1 MTPTDARADYLI
13 LIDFD
18 GVLNMPRH
26 PEDVERRLIAQGR
39 EPTTRDEFPWIKNAP
54 ADLTR
59 MTFLGIGGAPVWGAI
74 RTSVIAE
81 LRDIAKA
88 RGARIV
94 WASSWLTE
102 PERIREVSA
111 ATSLDFIEFPDLGD
125 IVPQNVPLDR
135 WMRHW
140 KLDLAYRY
148 VDTGA
153 RVLWID
159 DQLEKRPMRPHL
171 ERLDV
176 IAPSLFFGLNPAHCE
191 LIRGWLHGNRLAV
204 FDNHAFPG
212 WRTTTGHNLS
222 GGENS

>member
-1 MTPTDARADYLI
+1 MI

-18 GVLNMPRH
+18 GVLNMPHH
-26 PEDVERRLIAQGR
+26 PEDVERLLIAQGR
-39 EPTTRDEFPWIKNAP
+39 EPSARDAFPWMKNAP
-54 ADLTR
+54 DDLER
-59 MTFLGIGGAPVWGAI
+59 MTFRGLGGAPVWGAL
-74 RTSVIAE
+74 RVSVIAE
-81 LRDIAKA
+81 LRDIAEA
-88 RGARIV
+88 GVVRIV
-94 WASSWLTE
+94 WATSWLTE
-102 PERIREVSA
+102 PDRLRDVSTEA
-111 ATSLDFIEFPDLGD
+111 SLDFIKFPDLGD

-159 DQLEKRPMRPHL
+159 DQLERRPTRPHL
-171 ERLDV
+171 EHLDV

-191 LIRGWLHGNRLAV
+191 LIRVWLHGDKLAV

-212 WRTTTGHNLS
+212 WHNTTGTNTS
-222 GGENS
+222 GGASS